1 MGKSNKNV
9 PLRKK
14 YIIMSALDKINPQEM
29 VDAINN
35 ASFDKDLEC
44 VIKTSKGDI
53 HLELYGTKTPK
64 TVENFITLAKKGYY
78 DELAFHRVIPDFMIQ
93 GGCPFG
99 TGTGSP
105 GYQFQDEFHPELKH
119 DDMGILSM
127 ANSGPA
133 SNGSQFFVTHIPTPW
148 LDGNHTVFGKVKTDA
163 DMDVVNSIGQGD
175 KILTIEV
182 TD

>member
-1 MGKSNKNV
+1 
-9 PLRKK
+9 
-14 YIIMSALDKINPQEM
+14 MSALDKINAHEM

-35 ASFDKDLEC
+35 ASYDKDIQA

-53 HLELYGTKTPK
+53 ALDLYASKTPK
-64 TVENFITLAKKGYY
+64 TVANFATLAKKGYY
-78 DELAFHRVIPDFMIQ
+78 DNLNFHRVIEEFMIQ

-105 GYQFQDEFHPELKH
+105 GYNFQDEFHPDLVH

-133 SNGSQFFVTHIPTPW
+133 SNGSQFFITHLPTPW
-148 LDGNHTVFGKVKTDA
+148 LDGNHTVFGKVKSDA
-163 DMDVVNSIGQGD
+163 DMDVVNSIEKGD
-175 KILTIEV
+175 SIITIEI
-182 TD
+182 TE